1 MFMVVTDDL
10 LIGEEDG
17 YRIADCSRLPD
28 DPDYM
33 FFLKVILL
41 LVQGDYPAQGKNSGM
56 THSGGFHCHWCLVK
70 AVHNKG
76 VSRMVT
82 SNYTH
87 HYPLGHSKR
96 PLNAP
101 VISARTHVEVC
112 RDALTNQYNSEQ
124 RESSNIDG
132 ADDDANA
139 IRGVKEWCPLSALS
153 WFDVVW
159 DIVPDMM
166 HIIKGLIEKYIVNT
180 MKGKRNVKPPKP
192 LVTEGYVGT
201 TLRERDESN
210 RVALQE
216 FTTAKEVIV
225 ILNTKTE
232 RESEVSVM
240 IILILNTKFKS
251 IELRRS
257 EIGSARRRNRNKQ
270 TSG

>member
-56 THSGGFHCHWCLVK
+56 AHSGGFHCHWCLVK

-101 VISARTHVEVC
+101 VILARTHAEVC
-112 RDALTNQYNSEQ
+112 RDALTNQYKLERQ
-124 RESSNIDG
+124 SSNIDG

-139 IRGVKEWCPLSALS
+139 IRGVKEWCPLSAL
-153 WFDVVW
+153 WGFDVVW

-166 HIIKGLIEKYIVNT
+166 HIIKGLIEKYVVNT

-192 LVTEGYVGT
+192 LVTEGYDGSALTGRV
-201 TLRERDESN
+201 ESN

-216 FTTAKEVIV
+216 FTTAQEVIV
-225 ILNTKTE
+225 ILNTTA
-232 RESEVSVM
+232 RESEVSV
-240 IILILNTKFKS
+240 ILILNTKFK
-251 IELRRS
+251 
-257 EIGSARRRNRNKQ
+257 
-270 TSG
+270 